1 MNEKIFLKQRVQ
13 ISIKLGLMLSKREK
27 GRVMVRFD
35 ENLNDIFFNL
45 NYECWTNKALML
57 LYIWV
62 IWHDLDTGN

>member
-1 MNEKIFLKQRVQ
+1 
-13 ISIKLGLMLSKREK
+13 MLSKREK

-57 LYIWV
+57 LYI
-62 IWHDLDTGN
+62 